1 MSDKDIKEDIADEA
15 KRIVC
20 GARREAYG
28 TPEQNFDRI
37 AVLWNAY
44 LCLAH
49 GFEQDI
55 TPLDVAAMMRLVKE
69 ARLIETPDHR
79 DSYVDLVGYALCGA
93 EIALSKDDMS

>member
-1 MSDKDIKEDIADEA
+1 MSEDIKEAIADEA
-15 KRIVC
+15 KRIVT
-20 GARREAYG
+20 GSRREAYG

-49 GFEQDI
+49 GVEQDI
-55 TPLDVAAMMRLVKE
+55 TPLDVAAMMRLMKE